1 MISQKYDNM
10 KKIWSHVFLQKLP
23 EDNQN
28 KTKSTPALRVKL
40 SWRARFQTPTQLETE
55 PAWEESSFASKRY
68 NGRDEVI
75 VWLCSPQSCRKPL
88 PLGWEQEMPLL
99 LKPFQ
104 SHTHQTTLMCFLLP
118 ECVSAQ
124 VGHPKRTCWLCCCSS
139 WSRRARRA
147 CTEAKLALSSMFS
160 LHTLSKRS
168 SSTCSFLVRR
178 ST

>member
-10 KKIWSHVFLQKLP
+10 KEIWSHVFLQKLP
-23 EDNQN
+23 QDNQN
-28 KTKSTPALRVKL
+28 KTKSTKSTRP
-40 SWRARFQTPTQLETE
+40 SWRARFQTLTQLETE
-55 PAWEESSFASKRY
+55 SAREESSFASKCY
-68 NGRDEVI
+68 NGGDEVI
-75 VWLCSPQSCRKPL
+75 VWLCSPQSHRNLCHWAGSRKCL
-88 PLGWEQEMPLL
+88 CYWS
-99 LKPFQ
+99 PFN
-104 SHTHQTTLMCFLLP
+104 HTHQTTLMCFLLP

-147 CTEAKLALSSMFS
+147 CTEAKLVLSSVFS